1 MLLSDLFLNAG
12 IDLPEEYDTLSNIE
26 ISGVVTDS
34 RRAFRGCIFVCI
46 AGHNNDGHDYI
57 KEAIKNGAL
66 VIVAEQVRDGCVGG
80 AAIIKVDNTRLVAA
94 RLYNE
99 WYKRPSD
106 RLKIVGIT
114 GTNGKTSVSYMLE
127 SIFLEAGVPCAVIGT
142 LGCRINGIETQLC
155 RTGLTTPDSSELYPF
170 LARLADEGI
179 AYVFME
185 VSSHSLALS
194 RVEGIEFEYG
204 VFTNLTRDHL
214 DFHGDMESYFE
225 AKARLFE
232 HCRGKI
238 INTDDPWG
246 ARLLKRYE
254 DGVSCSRRSGAS
266 VATSPIIDAD
276 GIKYTLCFK
285 GENYRITSP
294 ALGDFALTN
303 SQLAATLAFDAG
315 LSAKDVI
322 GGLSRFEGV
331 EGRMEKI
338 RTERGFDV
346 VIDYAHT
353 PDALERLLLSLHS
366 IYSLRGGGARIIL
379 VFGCGGERDRGK
391 RKQMA
396 SVASRLCDF
405 VIVTSDNPRGE
416 DPDAIIADVMK
427 GIDKE
432 KPHVKIKSR
441 EDAINYAVE
450 IAREGDVVVF
460 AGKGHKKYQITAE
473 GRIPFDERE
482 VLRSALKK
490 IKREGNV

>member
-1 MLLSDLFLNAG
+1 MLLSKLFSEAG
-12 IDLPEEYDTLSNIE
+12 VDYPEEYSNLE

-34 RRAFRGCIFVCI
+34 RKAFAGCIFVCV

-114 GTNGKTSVSYMLE
+114 GTNGKTSVTYMLE
-127 SIFLEAGVPCAVIGT
+127 SIFMEAGVPCAVIGT
-142 LGCRINGIETQLC
+142 LGCRINGIQTELC

-170 LARLADEGI
+170 LAHLADEGI

-204 VFTNLTRDHL
+204 IFTNLTRDHL

-225 AKARLFE
+225 AKAKLFS
-232 HCRGKI
+232 HCRRKI
-238 INTDDPWG
+238 INVDDPWG
-246 ARLLKRYE
+246 ARLLNRYK
-254 DGVSCSRRSGAS
+254 DGVSCSRRNGDC
-266 VATSPIIDAD
+266 VALQPICDID
-276 GIKYTLCFK
+276 GIKYTLCFEGK
-285 GENYRITSP
+285 NYSIKSP
-294 ALGDFALTN
+294 VLGDFAVTN
-303 SQLAATLAFDAG
+303 SQLAATLALDAKIG
-315 LSAKDVI
+315 AGDVI
-322 GGLSRFEGV
+322 GGLSRFTGA

-346 VIDYAHT
+346 IIDYAHT

-366 IYSLRGGGARIIL
+366 FSSGGARIIL
-379 VFGCGGERDRGK
+379 MFGCGGERDKGK

-396 SVASRLCDF
+396 NIASRLSDF

-416 DPDAIIADVMK
+416 NPDAIIADVMR

-432 KPHVKIKSR
+432 KPHAKIKSR
-441 EDAINYAVE
+441 EAAINYAVK
-450 IAREGDVVVF
+450 IARAGDVLVF
-460 AGKGHKKYQITAE
+460 AGKGHEKYQITAE
-473 GRIPFDERE
+473 GKIPFDERDI
-482 VLRSALKK
+482 LRYALEK
-490 IKREGNV
+490 IKRDGDV